1 MTLCFCA
8 CSLPALAD
16 ERRLLEWDISRW
28 NPESQAACGAVLSKF
43 GLLVSIQHQTEQVY
57 QILYQGYAM
66 NSLSEMT
73 DPFTN
78 GLAWRAEVSTEDE
91 GFYDFTYRCSDLF
104 DGAMEAGLIPESISA
119 QAAEDARIDLEAAS
133 Q

>member
-1 MTLCFCA
+1 
-8 CSLPALAD
+8 
-16 ERRLLEWDISRW
+16 
-28 NPESQAACGAVLSKF
+28 
-43 GLLVSIQHQTEQVY
+43 
-57 QILYQGYAM
+57 M

-119 QAAEDARIDLEAAS
+119 QAAEDARIDLEAAG